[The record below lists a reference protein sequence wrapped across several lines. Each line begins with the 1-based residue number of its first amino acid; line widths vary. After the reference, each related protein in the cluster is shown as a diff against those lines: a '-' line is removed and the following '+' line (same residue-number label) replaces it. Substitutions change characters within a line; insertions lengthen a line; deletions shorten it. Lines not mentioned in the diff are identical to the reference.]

1 MSLTSQLHR
10 GEVGRWCAVTFPGTS
25 EAVRQVVAAAKSTG
39 KGLVRPAGRPDG
51 RHWADIGGAL
61 GQRLADLVDPA
72 PPYGALLGMIRAG
85 WLTFAQAH
93 AEAAAYPSHQE
104 FDAEHRARALSL
116 RRTPD
121 GWLDLGPTGDVRRAD
136 QAAGAALRDLLAR
149 TRTYQATHTP
159 VGQFGTNG
167 AEAGLARS
175 AWVISACEGIYRS
188 GEVDERLARV
198 LRTGGRPE
206 DLRVL
211 PGEQAV
217 TELVEL
223 AWRARD
229 TALDEFRRLA
239 GNPGPGVPL
248 GVAAPTFVPNWADG
262 DLLVGTGTETLL
274 VDVKTVMSVAD
285 PDKVSRWLWQILL
298 YAWLDTDDL
307 NHVRAAGL
315 YLARHGAL
323 ITWGLDELAG
333 LLLDDTSAGHRKQ
346 VRREFEALAAKVIT
360 AEGGRF
366 PIA

>member
-1 MSLTSQLHR
+1 MSLTSQLNR
-10 GEVGRWCAVTFPGTS
+10 GELGRWCAVTFTGTP
-25 EAVRQVVAAAKSTG
+25 EAVGQVTAAAKAAG
-39 KGLVRPAGRPDG
+39 QGLVRPAGRPDR
-51 RHWADIGGAL
+51 RHWADIGGAF

-85 WLTFAQAH
+85 WLSFAQAH

-104 FDAEHRARALSL
+104 LDADHRARALSL

-121 GWLDLGPTGDVRRAD
+121 GWLDLGRTGDVR
-136 QAAGAALRDLLAR
+136 GAEQSASVALRDLLAR
-149 TRTYQATHTP
+149 TRAYQAAHAP
-159 VGQFGTNG
+159 VGQFGSDG

-188 GEVDERLARV
+188 GEVDERLAGV

-206 DLRVL
+206 DLRAL
-211 PGEQAV
+211 PSEQAV
-217 TELVEL
+217 AELVKL
-223 AWRARD
+223 TRH

-262 DLLVGTGTETLL
+262 DLLVGTSSETLL

-285 PDKVSRWLWQILL
+285 PDRVSRWLWQILL
-298 YAWLDTDDL
+298 YAWLDTTDL
-307 NHVRAAGL
+307 NHVRAVGL
-315 YLARHGAL
+315 YLARHGVL
-323 ITWGLDELAG
+323 VTWGLDELAE
-333 LLLDDTSAGHRKQ
+333 LLLGDTSGEHRKRT
-346 VRREFEALAAKVIT
+346 RREFEALAARVIT

-366 PIA
+366 PIS